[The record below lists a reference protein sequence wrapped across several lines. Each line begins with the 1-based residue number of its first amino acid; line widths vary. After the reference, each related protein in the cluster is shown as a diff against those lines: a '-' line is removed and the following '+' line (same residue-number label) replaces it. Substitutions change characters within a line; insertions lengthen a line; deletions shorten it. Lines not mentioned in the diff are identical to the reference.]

1 MGTRRQA
8 NPHAA
13 LVPKACGAP
22 AALHPRMA
30 VPLCSRTPA
39 YAPGACLVREMR
51 GCCECKAYK
60 RCEPVGVVTHQAAF
74 WSAKRICT
82 SLPSS
87 RTPAAHIRPRVACS
101 RIATSQLTRHTYG
114 SFYAAPERTRL
125 AYPTQIKTTM
135 SSYYSSSPAS
145 PVGGF
150 FPTGPA
156 SPHAFAGFH
165 QSPRDGHAMYAAL
178 GASYTPGQGA
188 AASGE
193 GKGPVGSLKRLVK
206 RK

>member
-60 RCEPVGVVTHQAAF
+60 RCELVGVVTHQAAF

-114 SFYAAPERTRL
+114 SFYAALAPTRP
-125 AYPTQIKTTM
+125 AYNSCRPTTPRRPRRP
-135 SSYYSSSPAS
+135 SVASSPRARRRHTRS
-145 PVGGF
+145 RGS
-150 FPTGPA
+150 T
-156 SPHAFAGFH
+156 
-165 QSPRDGHAMYAAL
+165 SPRATDTRCTPRSARRIRLGRVPRPPARARAL
-178 GASYTPGQGA
+178 
-188 AASGE
+188 SG
-193 GKGPVGSLKRLVK
+193 R
-206 RK
+206 